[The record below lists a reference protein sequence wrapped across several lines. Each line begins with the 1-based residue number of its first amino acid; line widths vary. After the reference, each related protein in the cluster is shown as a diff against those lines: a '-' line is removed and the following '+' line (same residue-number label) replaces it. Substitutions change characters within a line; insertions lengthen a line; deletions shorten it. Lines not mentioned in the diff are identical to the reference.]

1 MSRPAGEQAA
11 DPIQPELLAS
21 GGVFDRH
28 NASVKTEAWNTTSHP
43 VRLTLADATGQHA
56 SAVYLSFE
64 AVEQLARDLKAC
76 YEARRAFDA
85 ARTKT
90 DTKP

>member
-1 MSRPAGEQAA
+1 MSRPADEQAA
-11 DPIQPELLAS
+11 DPIRPELIAS

-43 VRLTLADATGQHA
+43 VRLTLTDATGQHT

-64 AVEQLARDLKAC
+64 AAKRLARDLKAC
-76 YEARRAFDA
+76 CEARRAFDA
-85 ARTKT
+85 ARTKA
-90 DTKP
+90 DTQP